1 LTGRRLAYGC
11 LAAAVGASAVLL
23 LNLDRQLT
31 FYADDWVLLVK
42 RQGSGLDY
50 FLHPFH
56 GQLVIGPAI
65 VFKLIQ
71 TTLGMDSAV
80 PFYVASISAFLLSA
94 VLLFAY
100 VRKRVGDWL
109 GLAAAILVLFLGAA
123 FEDLFFAFQLGFFVS
138 VAAGIGMLIALD
150 REDPWGDRV
159 GCALLAVSLAFSSLG
174 IAFAAGALVD
184 LALGRRRRA
193 DRVYVA
199 LFPLALYALWW
210 LGWGHDAESHLSL
223 DNLKGTPRF
232 AFDSA
237 AAGLTSL
244 LGLATG
250 DGSEPSQPHLIWGQL
265 LLIPILA
272 VLLIKSAR
280 DRRLTRGLA
289 VVLAIGIAFWVTSG
303 LVKVDYRFPTSSRYQ
318 YPSAVFLLL
327 IGSELARGVRIPRP
341 AYGVIALFVAAS
353 LVGGI
358 SLMNR
363 EHAERWRPGTDYLR
377 SSLAAVEIAG
387 DAGDPTY
394 TLTFPPSIEV
404 PAEAYL
410 SAVREHGSPAFDEGQ
425 LGARSDSERAYADS
439 TMASMLGISLKPL
452 DPTAQKVDCLNL
464 TATQSGYTS
473 TTLLRG
479 GFTLANAGKTVVTVF
494 LSRFA
499 ESPSVELEPLAPR
512 EGRSLTIPEDHSG
525 RAWALG
531 FDGEGPILLCT
542 TTPT

>member
-1 LTGRRLAYGC
+1 MTGRRIPYGC

-71 TTLGMDSAV
+71 TTLGMDSPV

-109 GLAAAILVLFLGAA
+109 GLAAAILLLFLGAA

-138 VAAGIGMLIALD
+138 VAAGIAMLIALD
-150 REDPWGDRV
+150 REDRWGDRV
-159 GCALLAVSLAFSSLG
+159 ACALLAVSLAFSSLG

-184 LALGRRRRA
+184 LALGRRPRA

-199 LFPLALYALWW
+199 LFPLALYAFWW

-223 DNLKGTPRF
+223 DNLTGTPRF

-250 DGSEPSQPHLIWGQL
+250 DGSEPNQPHLIWGQL

-363 EHAERWRPGTDYLR
+363 EHSERWRPGTDYLR

-387 DAGDPTY
+387 DAGEPTY
-394 TLTFPPSIEV
+394 TLTFPPSIEA

-439 TMASMLGISLKPL
+439 TMASMLGVSLKPL
-452 DPTAQKVDCLNL
+452 DPTARKVDCLNL
-464 TATQSGYTS
+464 TASQSGYTS

-499 ESPSVELEPLAPR
+499 ESPSVELGPLAPG
-512 EGRSLTIPEDHSG
+512 EGRALTIPEDHSG

-531 FDGEGPILLCT
+531 FDGEGPIRLCT